1 MVAAAGEALQPK
13 QEAAMC
19 GPKGWIAG
27 SRPVAVITALSDAY
41 GWKLLGMLSISMWV
55 VKGFV
60 WGFSASAMEFLFRE
74 YGTTGPRMQVYKAVV
89 MLPWAMKPTFGLVSD
104 YIPIFGLRKA
114 PYIFLA
120 TIFAMVSYSVVGFS
134 SAQSLPIQVV
144 LVALLLGCAQVSVV
158 DLLAEAAYSER
169 IRESPEHGPELISFV
184 WGGITVGGL
193 FASATVGFVIEHLGA
208 QAVYAVLVIPAA
220 IVLIPT
226 SLNWLGEKHLTS
238 ADVERHRASLWEQRE
253 VMFLVVLMG
262 AATAVLVAV
271 GLLQESAWV
280 NLYVALAVAVVILGA
295 FSLLL
300 SPVIGKVN
308 CFFFVQTCCVI
319 DISGAAFYFFTDG
332 PSEYPEGPHF
342 SKVFYAS
349 GLGVFLSLLN
359 LFGLWV
365 YNHSM
370 KNWRYHQLLVFANIL
385 QCGAGLLGVLVYT
398 RWNIA
403 VGLPDT
409 FFVLGTQGAFAI
421 VHMWMWIPGIV
432 LLSQLC
438 PKGVEATMYALLA
451 GCHNLGLTVA
461 SYIGAC
467 ALIALDVSPRG
478 AVGESASFDKLWVV
492 AVIQSVAP
500 AVTLVLLPWMIPN
513 ARQTEKLLDESTSS
527 VDGSP
532 WQRLVG
538 VRGASADGGAGPPGG
553 EEQARPAHYGAA

>member
-1 MVAAAGEALQPK
+1 
-13 QEAAMC
+13 MC
-19 GPKGWIAG
+19 GPKGWIAE
-27 SRPVAVITALSDAY
+27 SRPVALITALTDAY
-41 GWKLLGMLSISMWV
+41 GWRLLGMLSVSMWV

-74 YGTTGPRMQVYKAVV
+74 YGATGPRMQVYKAVV
-89 MLPWAMKPTFGLVSD
+89 MLPWAMKPIFGLVSD
-104 YIPIFGLRKA
+104 SVPILGLRKA
-114 PYIFLA
+114 PYICLA
-120 TIFAMVSYSVVGFS
+120 TVFAVVSYSVVGFS
-134 SAQSLPIQVV
+134 SPQSLPIQVL
-144 LVALLLGCAQVSVV
+144 LVALLLGCAQVSIV

-169 IRESPEHGPELISFV
+169 IRENPEHGPELISFV

-193 FASATVGFVIEHLGA
+193 VATATVGFVIEHLGA
-208 QAVYAVLVIPAA
+208 QAVYAVLVVPAA
-220 IVLIPT
+220 VVLLPT
-226 SLNWLGEKHLTS
+226 TLNWLEEKHMVA
-238 ADVERHRASLWEQRE
+238 ADVARHRASLWEQRE

-262 AATAVLVAV
+262 ASTALLVAV

-280 NLYVALAVAVVILGA
+280 NLYVALAVAVVIVGC

-308 CFFFVQTCCVI
+308 CFFFIQTCCVI

-342 SKVFYAS
+342 SKLFYAS

-359 LFGLWV
+359 LLGLWV
-365 YNHSM
+365 YNHTM
-370 KNWRYHQLLVFANIL
+370 KDWRYHQLLIFANVL

-409 FFVLGTQGAFAI
+409 FFVLGTMGAWAI

-467 ALIALDVSPRG
+467 ALTVLDVRPRG
-478 AVGESASFDKLWVV
+478 AVGESASFDKLWVAALV
-492 AVIQSVAP
+492 QAVAP

-513 ARQTEKLLDESTSS
+513 ARQTEKLLDENTSS

-532 WQRLVG
+532 WQGLVG
-538 VRGASADGGAGPPGG
+538 SRGTPAGCGAAPGG
-553 EEQARPAHYGAA
+553 EEQAPPARYGAA